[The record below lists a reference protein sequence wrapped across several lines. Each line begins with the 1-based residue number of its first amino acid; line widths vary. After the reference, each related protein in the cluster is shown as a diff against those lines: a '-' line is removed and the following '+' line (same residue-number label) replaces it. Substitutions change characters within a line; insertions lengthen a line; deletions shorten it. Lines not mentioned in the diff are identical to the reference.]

1 MRAFWCLVYM
11 TSDSSRKAAF
21 LEVSCFRLIVV
32 AFLVAVAVAAPA
44 PAPGYVVA
52 SPVHYVPSHHV
63 VHHAPIVKTVVHHT
77 PIVKY
82 KTIPVYK
89 AVPVVHSVPVVKTVV
104 ASPVLVHSHHGHHH
118 YHH

>member
-1 MRAFWCLVYM
+1 MF
-11 TSDSSRKAAF
+11 K
-21 LEVSCFRLIVV
+21 LIVV
-32 AFLVAVAVAAPA
+32 ACLVAVAVAAPA

-89 AVPVVHSVPVVKTVV
+89 AVPVVHLGSGREDRCGQSGSG
-104 ASPVLVHSHHGHHH
+104 AQSPRSSPLSSLTSCARARVLI
-118 YHH
+118 